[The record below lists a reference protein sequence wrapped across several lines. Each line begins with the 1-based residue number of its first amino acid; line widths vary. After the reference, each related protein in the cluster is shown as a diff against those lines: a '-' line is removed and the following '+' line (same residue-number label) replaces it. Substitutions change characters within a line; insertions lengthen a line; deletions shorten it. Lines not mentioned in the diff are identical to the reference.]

1 MRVIHVRSTARP
13 GHEGHAAPITHVEFR
28 ADGRRLATS
37 SYDGTVIVWDTCDP
51 GRPRQLCRLPHRRL
65 VNASAWN
72 PVHPDLLATA
82 SADKTVAVWSVA
94 EGQAPAVRATLARHT
109 DDINSV
115 AWMPDG
121 ERLICVSE
129 DGRASL
135 WDAAGGR
142 FLEAIAAHAAHCMM
156 VSVSA
161 AGLVATVGEDGM
173 VAVRRADAGRDP
185 AAGPDTRAD
194 GADAPD
200 GVPTRPVTRRYGC
213 SVEGCAWSHSGEML
227 AITRDDGVVDVL
239 SPGLAEILSVP
250 VSSSAARSVAWA
262 PDDRSLV
269 VGGYDGAVH
278 VLDLAGAPTG
288 RFDDPRA
295 WPRSVSTAGA
305 LAAVGSFWSTPHIL
319 ELSSLRPVASP
330 AVGAFGP
337 NAMAVRGE
345 SLLVGCDTGTVLAVD
360 LRALEAAG
368 PRVRL
373 LELAGSPILSLAV
386 AGDEVYAG
394 TYSGQVIRYDGAARH
409 SERFGAP
416 LPSLLCQGAAVVAGT
431 YNGELLTLE
440 PGSLALRERARL
452 HDGSVK
458 SMAAFDATSFV
469 SCATDRTVTLRD
481 GSDRNASAAVLWEHG
496 NLVNA
501 VASLGGSV
509 IASASRDHTVK
520 VGRVAR
526 EPDGTPR
533 VQQVQTLIGPDES
546 VKCVGL
552 LGTRDAPV
560 VLAGSYDFGLYVW
573 RVRWDDSTA
582 TPLLGNVLA
591 TFEQGL
597 SCICRVDDTTCA
609 VAGWDGR
616 ILLVTT
622 SGGEDHAVTLTADLA
637 VSDLLGA
644 AAPEVPVSA

>member
-1 MRVIHVRSTARP
+1 MRVIHVRSTVRP
-13 GHEGHAAPITHVEFR
+13 PVWPDHEGHAAPITHVEFR

-37 SYDGTVIVWDTCDP
+37 SYDGTVIVWDSGDP
-51 GRPRQLCRLPHRRL
+51 SRLRRLCRLPHRRL

-94 EGQAPAVRATLARHT
+94 EGQPPAVRATLARHT

-135 WDAAGGR
+135 WDATAGR

-156 VSVSA
+156 VSVSPD
-161 AGLVATVGEDGM
+161 GLVATVGEDGM
-173 VAVRRADAGRDP
+173 VAVRPADPDRHP
-185 AAGPDTRAD
+185 AAGPDPHAGEHAVTHR
-194 GADAPD
+194 
-200 GVPTRPVTRRYGC
+200 VTRRYGC

-227 AITRDDGVVDVL
+227 AITRDDGVVDLL
-239 SPGLAEILSVP
+239 SPWLEEILSVP

-262 PDDRSLV
+262 TDDRSLV

-278 VLDLAGAPTG
+278 VLDLTGERTG

-295 WPRSVSTAGA
+295 WPRSVSTAGG
-305 LAAVGSFWSTPHIL
+305 LAAVGSFWSTPHVL
-319 ELSSLRPVASP
+319 DLSSLRAVASP
-330 AVGAFGP
+330 TTGTYGP
-337 NAMAVRGE
+337 NAMAVQGE
-345 SLLVGCDTGTVLAVD
+345 SLLVGCDTGTVLAID
-360 LRALEAAG
+360 LTALGGGG
-368 PRVRL
+368 PRVRM

-386 AGDEVYAG
+386 TDDEVYAG
-394 TYSGQVIRYDGAARH
+394 TYSGQVVRHDGAARC

-416 LPSLLCQGAAVVAGT
+416 LPSLVCHGAAVVAGT
-431 YNGELLTLE
+431 YNGELLTLD
-440 PGSLALRERARL
+440 PASLELRQRSRA

-458 SMAAFDATSFV
+458 SMAGFDATSFV

-481 GSDRNASAAVLWEHG
+481 GADRTVRATVLWEHG

-501 VASLGGSV
+501 VASLRGAV
-509 IASASRDHTVK
+509 VASASRDHTVK
-520 VGRVAR
+520 VGLLGRGPRGAVRVER
-526 EPDGTPR
+526 
-533 VQQVQTLIGPDES
+533 VQTLIGPDES

-552 LGTRDAPV
+552 LGTPDAPV
-560 VLAGSYDFGLYVW
+560 VVAGSYDFGLYVW
-573 RVRWDDSTA
+573 RVRWPESAA
-582 TPLLGNVLA
+582 TPLLGEVLA
-591 TFEQGL
+591 EFEQGL
-597 SCICRVDDTTCA
+597 SCICRVDDATCA

-622 SGGEDHAVTLTADLA
+622 SGGEDGAVRVTADLA

-644 AAPEVPVSA
+644 AVPAVPVWP